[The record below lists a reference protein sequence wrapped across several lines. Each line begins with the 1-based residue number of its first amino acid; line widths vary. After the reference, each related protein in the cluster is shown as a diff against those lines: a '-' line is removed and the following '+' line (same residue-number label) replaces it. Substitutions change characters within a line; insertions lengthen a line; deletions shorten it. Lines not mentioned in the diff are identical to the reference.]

1 LNYPV
6 EALRLRNAQAYRVGP
21 TVPSGTLAVWNL
33 APNQTNYVTQNGHIT
48 LALSGSTPWNA
59 SNSVLAEFTFEVQPG
74 AGGRYLWPLSVN
86 ALQIT
91 DGFNTRA
98 LPPPGSA
105 FIGRP
110 PVSGSMLRLSV
121 VPGGDV
127 SFQFSGDVGANYRLE
142 YSDDL
147 VNWNLLREV
156 LNHTGPMQIDD
167 PGAGSQPQ
175 RFYRNMPF

>member
-1 LNYPV
+1 
-6 EALRLRNAQAYRVGP
+6 
-21 TVPSGTLAVWNL
+21 TLAVWNL
-33 APNQTNYVTQNGHIT
+33 APDQTNYVTQNGHIT

-74 AGGRYLWPLSVN
+74 ASTRYLWPLTVN

-91 DGFNTRA
+91 DGFNTRSL
-98 LPPPGSA
+98 LPPGAA

-110 PVSGSMLRLSV
+110 PVSGRMLRLSV
-121 VPGGDV
+121 ARGGSA

-147 VNWNLLREV
+147 V
-156 LNHTGPMQIDD
+156 H
-167 PGAGSQPQ
+167 
-175 RFYRNMPF
+175 